1 MKNEAGYVPSNGEI
15 SILGPVLW
23 FPLSVSIKCLTIT
36 QSLYCCPRK
45 IKNNFAQRRLITVC
59 IKCLT
64 ITQSIYCR
72 PHKITNNF
80 AQKRLSC
87 DNGHPLPCYIS
98 VVYDS
103 KFLVTPKTRLRG
115 DGGSPTGIETVG
127 SLILTFVG
135 KSSRDVATDNCRLYF
150 GDLSR

>member
-1 MKNEAGYVPSNGEI
+1 MGCNFTPCCGFCSKWRAISLWKILCLHVMKNEAGYVPSNGEI
-15 SILGPVLW
+15 SILETVLW

-36 QSLYCCPRK
+36 QSLYCCP
-45 IKNNFAQRRLITVC
+45 
-59 IKCLT
+59 
-64 ITQSIYCR
+64 
-72 PHKITNNF
+72 HKITNIF